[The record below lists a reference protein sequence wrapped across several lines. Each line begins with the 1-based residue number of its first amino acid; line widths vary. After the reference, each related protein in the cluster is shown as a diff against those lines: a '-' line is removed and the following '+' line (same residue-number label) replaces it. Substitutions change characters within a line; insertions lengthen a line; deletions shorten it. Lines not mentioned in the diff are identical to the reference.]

1 MTIKFPYIYILLF
14 FILTSVVCPLWAQ
27 VPVDAPIVPIPLKN
41 IVQIDSAAILQ
52 AKYDSLLTHMEERYH
67 LADASAKDTLMV
79 DTFGGAI
86 LKNQYDS
93 WIKFTEDLAY
103 VDSILEAEVFLM
115 DTVGLVNDSTSMMH
129 ASAIVDSSVYS
140 KPTIQTP
147 KINELVVTETPITL
161 NKTIYVVNVPAST
174 QTINNTT
181 QDTPRQKVITPKPKL
196 EPKPDS
202 LLLEEEFDTEE
213 LLVDTLGADSM
224 TDMSDGDEADSEGE
238 AEGEFDNLFTGYSD
252 VTYWDMLRDPNF
264 KFDPAMIPANA
275 HYPFDWDTVV
285 INPYK
290 VSLRE
295 MNDTILLKLRDSM
308 DCSFHPPAI
317 GDVTSG
323 FGYRRWGKRPK
334 FHYGIDVRMEV
345 GDPVYSIFDGVVR
358 VAKRSTDYGYVVVV
372 RHYNGLETLYAHFDQ
387 LLAYPGKPVRSGEII
402 GLSGNT
408 GRSTGPHL
416 HFEVRFKGEKI
427 DPSKVIYFPSGSL
440 LSDTLQIDK
449 QCFTHVKLYKEQ
461 QTKLRSRYYVVKRGD
476 TLGKIAYKNGV
487 SVKQIA
493 RLNKIST
500 KTKLKAGRRL
510 RIR

>member
-1 MTIKFPYIYILLF
+1 MTIKFPYIYTVLF
-14 FILTSVVCPLWAQ
+14 FILSFVVFPVRAQ
-27 VPVDAPIVPIPLKN
+27 APINVPVVPIPLLNVSKL
-41 IVQIDSAAILQ
+41 DSAAVLQ
-52 AKYDSLLTHMEERYH
+52 AKYDSLVKYMESVYQLDSTTDNE
-67 LADASAKDTLMV
+67 LIITDSFLIFADTSSGMRMSTSVILDSSNGVITNNQTPAVRNPVLITSSINIDTTNTV
-79 DTFGGAI
+79 AI
-86 LKNQYDS
+86 L
-93 WIKFTEDLAY
+93 
-103 VDSILEAEVFLM
+103 
-115 DTVGLVNDSTSMMH
+115 TS
-129 ASAIVDSSVYS
+129 
-140 KPTIQTP
+140 
-147 KINELVVTETPITL
+147 
-161 NKTIYVVNVPAST
+161 
-174 QTINNTT
+174 TINNSL
-181 QDTPRQKVITPKPKL
+181 QDTPRQKVITPKLNTDIKQ
-196 EPKPDS
+196 DS
-202 LLLEEEFDTEE
+202 LFLDEEFDTEE
-213 LLVDTLGADSM
+213 LLVDTVVADSM

-264 KFDPAMIPANA
+264 KFDPAMIPANT
-275 HYPFDWDTVV
+275 HYPFEWDTVV

-323 FGYRRWGKRPK
+323 FGYRSWGRRPK

-345 GDPVYSIFDGVVR
+345 GDPVYSIFDGIVR
-358 VAKRSTDYGYVVVV
+358 VAKRSSDYGYVVVV

-461 QTKLRSRYYVVKRGD
+461 QTKLRSRYYIVKRGD

-487 SVKQIA
+487 SVKQIG

>member
-1 MTIKFPYIYILLF
+1 MTIKFPYIYTVLF
-14 FILTSVVCPLWAQ
+14 FILSFVVFPVRAQ
-27 VPVDAPIVPIPLKN
+27 APVNVPVVPIPLVNVSKL
-41 IVQIDSAAILQ
+41 DSAAVLQ
-52 AKYDSLLTHMEERYH
+52 AKYDSLVKYMESVYQLDSTTDNE
-67 LADASAKDTLMV
+67 LIITDSFLVVADTSAGMRMSTSVILDSSNGVITNNQTSAFSNPVLNASSKNIDTTNTV
-79 DTFGGAI
+79 AI
-86 LKNQYDS
+86 L
-93 WIKFTEDLAY
+93 
-103 VDSILEAEVFLM
+103 
-115 DTVGLVNDSTSMMH
+115 TS
-129 ASAIVDSSVYS
+129 
-140 KPTIQTP
+140 
-147 KINELVVTETPITL
+147 
-161 NKTIYVVNVPAST
+161 
-174 QTINNTT
+174 TINNSL
-181 QDTPRQKVITPKPKL
+181 QDTPRQKVITPKLNIEIKQ
-196 EPKPDS
+196 DS
-202 LLLEEEFDTEE
+202 LFLDEEFDTEE
-213 LLVDTLGADSM
+213 LLVDTVVADSM

-264 KFDPAMIPANA
+264 KFDPAMIPANT
-275 HYPFDWDTVV
+275 HYPFEWDTVV

-323 FGYRRWGKRPK
+323 FGYRSWGRRPK

-345 GDPVYSIFDGVVR
+345 GDPVYSIFDGIVR
-358 VAKRSTDYGYVVVV
+358 VAKRSSDYGYVVVV

-461 QTKLRSRYYVVKRGD
+461 QTKLRSRYYIVKRGD

-487 SVKQIA
+487 SVKQIG

>member
-1 MTIKFPYIYILLF
+1 MTIKFPYIYTVLF
-14 FILTSVVCPLWAQ
+14 FILSFVVFPVWAQ
-27 VPVDAPIVPIPLKN
+27 VPVNLPVVPIPLVN
-41 IVQIDSAAILQ
+41 ISKLDSAAVLQ
-52 AKYDSLLTHMEERYH
+52 AKYDSLVKHMETVYQLDSTTDNE
-67 LADASAKDTLMV
+67 LIITDSVLVVV
-79 DTFGGAI
+79 DTSAGMRI
-86 LKNQYDS
+86 
-93 WIKFTEDLAY
+93 
-103 VDSILEAEVFLM
+103 
-115 DTVGLVNDSTSMMH
+115 STS
-129 ASAIVDSSVYS
+129 VVLDSSNGVI
-140 KPTIQTP
+140 TNNQTP
-147 KINELVVTETPITL
+147 AVSNPVLIASSINIDTSNTFAIPLSTP
-161 NKTIYVVNVPAST
+161 S
-174 QTINNTT
+174 INNSL
-181 QDTPRQKVITPKPKL
+181 QDTPRQKVTTPKLNTEIKQ
-196 EPKPDS
+196 DS
-202 LLLEEEFDTEE
+202 LFLDEEFDTEE
-213 LLVDTLGADSM
+213 LLVDTAVTDSM

-264 KFDPAMIPANA
+264 KFDPAMIPANT
-275 HYPFDWDTVV
+275 HYPFEWDTVV

-323 FGYRRWGKRPK
+323 FGYRSWGRRPK

-345 GDPVYSIFDGVVR
+345 GDPVYSIFDGIVR
-358 VAKRSTDYGYVVVV
+358 VAKRSSDYGYVVVV

-461 QTKLRSRYYVVKRGD
+461 QTKLRSRYYIVKRGD

-487 SVKQIA
+487 SVKQIG

>member
-1 MTIKFPYIYILLF
+1 MAIKFPYIYIFLF
-14 FILTSVVCPLWAQ
+14 FILTSVACPLWAQ
-27 VPVDAPIVPIPLKN
+27 VPVDVPVVPIPLKN
-41 IVQIDSAAILQ
+41 IAQIDSAAILQ
-52 AKYDSLLTHMEERYH
+52 AKYDSLIKHMETLYH
-67 LADASAKDTLMV
+67 L
-79 DTFGGAI
+79 
-86 LKNQYDS
+86 
-93 WIKFTEDLAY
+93 
-103 VDSILEAEVFLM
+103 
-115 DTVGLVNDSTSMMH
+115 DSTFDDEPIISDTSITTTIDTT
-129 ASAIVDSSVYS
+129 ASVPVSTQVMVES
-140 KPTIQTP
+140 KPEIITTSNTIGTT
-147 KINELVVTETPITL
+147 ININAQPTIVTRSGIQNIP
-161 NKTIYVVNVPAST
+161 VVPASA
-174 QTINNTT
+174 QIINNTAR
-181 QDTPRQKVITPKPKL
+181 DTPRQKVITPKPKL

-213 LLVDTLGADSM
+213 LLVDTLGADSL

-323 FGYRRWGKRPK
+323 FGFRRWGKRPK

>member
-1 MTIKFPYIYILLF
+1 MTIKFPYIYTVLF
-14 FILTSVVCPLWAQ
+14 FILSFVVFPIRAQ
-27 VPVDAPIVPIPLKN
+27 APVNVPVVPIPLVNVSKL
-41 IVQIDSAAILQ
+41 DSAAVLQ
-52 AKYDSLLTHMEERYH
+52 AKYDSLVKYMESVYQLDSTTDNE
-67 LADASAKDTLMV
+67 LIITDSFLIVADTSAGMRMSTSVILDSSNGVIANNQTPAFSNPVLNASSINIDTTNTV
-79 DTFGGAI
+79 AI
-86 LKNQYDS
+86 L
-93 WIKFTEDLAY
+93 
-103 VDSILEAEVFLM
+103 
-115 DTVGLVNDSTSMMH
+115 TS
-129 ASAIVDSSVYS
+129 
-140 KPTIQTP
+140 
-147 KINELVVTETPITL
+147 
-161 NKTIYVVNVPAST
+161 
-174 QTINNTT
+174 TINNSL
-181 QDTPRQKVITPKPKL
+181 QDTPRQKVTTPKLNIEIKQ
-196 EPKPDS
+196 DS
-202 LLLEEEFDTEE
+202 LFLDEEFDSEE
-213 LLVDTLGADSM
+213 LLVDTVVADSM

-264 KFDPAMIPANA
+264 KFDPAMIPANT
-275 HYPFDWDTVV
+275 HYPFEWDTVV

-323 FGYRRWGKRPK
+323 FGYRSWGRRPK

-345 GDPVYSIFDGVVR
+345 GDPVYSIFDGIVR
-358 VAKRSTDYGYVVVV
+358 VAKRSSDYGYVVVV

-461 QTKLRSRYYVVKRGD
+461 QTKLRSRYYIVKRGD

-487 SVKQIA
+487 SVKQIG

>member
-1 MTIKFPYIYILLF
+1 MISKFSNIYIFLF
-14 FILTSVVCPLWAQ
+14 SVFISVAFNTKAQ
-27 VPVDAPIVPIPLKN
+27 VPVDAPVVPIPLKN
-41 IVQIDSAAILQ
+41 IQQVDSAAILQ
-52 AKYDSLLTHMEERYH
+52 AKYDSLVKHMEAMYH
-67 LADASAKDTLMV
+67 L
-79 DTFGGAI
+79 
-86 LKNQYDS
+86 
-93 WIKFTEDLAY
+93 
-103 VDSILEAEVFLM
+103 
-115 DTVGLVNDSTSMMH
+115 DSTFDDEPTFVDANLKSATAIDTS
-129 ASAIVDSSVYS
+129 ASIPVSTQVIVEKTPEVVT
-140 KPTIQTP
+140 TISTISTTIN
-147 KINELVVTETPITL
+147 INEQPLINTNNSTQNIPV
-161 NKTIYVVNVPAST
+161 VPAST
-174 QTINNTT
+174 QTINNTP
-181 QDTPRQKVITPKPKL
+181 QDTPKQKVILPKPKV
-196 EPKPDS
+196 EPKQHQPKQDT
-202 LLLEEEFDTEE
+202 LLLDEEFDTEE
-213 LLVDTLGADSM
+213 LLVDTLGADSLM
-224 TDMSDGDEADSEGE
+224 DISDGDEADSEGE

-264 KFDPAMIPANA
+264 KFDPAMIPANS

-493 RLNKIST
+493 RLNKISS

>member
-1 MTIKFPYIYILLF
+1 MTIKFPYIYTVLF
-14 FILTSVVCPLWAQ
+14 FILSFVVFPVRAQ
-27 VPVDAPIVPIPLKN
+27 APVNVPVVPIPLVNVSKL
-41 IVQIDSAAILQ
+41 DSAAVLQ
-52 AKYDSLLTHMEERYH
+52 AKYDSLVKYMESVYQLDSTTDNE
-67 LADASAKDTLMV
+67 LIITDSFLIVADTSAGMRMSTSVILDSSNGVITNNQTSAFSNPVLNASSINIDTTNTV
-79 DTFGGAI
+79 AI
-86 LKNQYDS
+86 L
-93 WIKFTEDLAY
+93 
-103 VDSILEAEVFLM
+103 
-115 DTVGLVNDSTSMMH
+115 TS
-129 ASAIVDSSVYS
+129 
-140 KPTIQTP
+140 
-147 KINELVVTETPITL
+147 
-161 NKTIYVVNVPAST
+161 
-174 QTINNTT
+174 TINNSL
-181 QDTPRQKVITPKPKL
+181 QDTPRQKVITPKLNIEIKQ
-196 EPKPDS
+196 DS
-202 LLLEEEFDTEE
+202 LFLDEEFDTEE
-213 LLVDTLGADSM
+213 LLVDTVVADSI

-264 KFDPAMIPANA
+264 KFDPAMIPANT
-275 HYPFDWDTVV
+275 HYPFEWDTVV

-323 FGYRRWGKRPK
+323 FGYRSWGRRPK

-345 GDPVYSIFDGVVR
+345 GDPVYSIFDGIVR
-358 VAKRSTDYGYVVVV
+358 VAKRSSDYGYVVVV

-461 QTKLRSRYYVVKRGD
+461 QTKLRSRYYIVKRGD

-487 SVKQIA
+487 SVKQIG

-500 KTKLKAGRRL
+500 KTQLKAGRRL

>member
-1 MTIKFPYIYILLF
+1 MTIKSPYIYTVLF
-14 FILTSVVCPLWAQ
+14 FILSFVVFPVWAQ
-27 VPVDAPIVPIPLKN
+27 VPVNLPVVPIPLVNVSKL
-41 IVQIDSAAILQ
+41 DSAAVLQ
-52 AKYDSLLTHMEERYH
+52 AKYDSLVKHMETVYQLDSTTDNE
-67 LADASAKDTLMV
+67 LIITDSVLVVV
-79 DTFGGAI
+79 DTSAGMRI
-86 LKNQYDS
+86 
-93 WIKFTEDLAY
+93 
-103 VDSILEAEVFLM
+103 
-115 DTVGLVNDSTSMMH
+115 STSV
-129 ASAIVDSSVYS
+129 ILDSSNGVI
-140 KPTIQTP
+140 TNNQTP
-147 KINELVVTETPITL
+147 AFSNPVINVSSSINTDTTNTVTITLSTPI
-161 NKTIYVVNVPAST
+161 
-174 QTINNTT
+174 INNSL
-181 QDTPRQKVITPKPKL
+181 QDTPRQKVTTPKLNTEIKQ
-196 EPKPDS
+196 DS
-202 LLLEEEFDTEE
+202 LFLDEEFDTEE
-213 LLVDTLGADSM
+213 LLVDTVVTDSM

-264 KFDPAMIPANA
+264 KFDPAMIPANT
-275 HYPFDWDTVV
+275 HYPFEWDTVV

-323 FGYRRWGKRPK
+323 FGYRSWGRRPK

-345 GDPVYSIFDGVVR
+345 GDPVYSIFDGIVR
-358 VAKRSTDYGYVVVV
+358 VAKRSSDYGYVVVV

-461 QTKLRSRYYVVKRGD
+461 QTKRRSRYYIVKRGD

-487 SVKQIA
+487 SVKQIG

>member
-1 MTIKFPYIYILLF
+1 MTIKFPYIYTVLF
-14 FILTSVVCPLWAQ
+14 FILSFVVFPVRAQ
-27 VPVDAPIVPIPLKN
+27 APVNVPVVPIPLVNVSKL
-41 IVQIDSAAILQ
+41 DSAAVLQ
-52 AKYDSLLTHMEERYH
+52 AKYDSLVKYMESVYQLDSTTDNE
-67 LADASAKDTLMV
+67 LIITDSFLIVADTSAGMRMSTSVILDSSNGVITNNQTSAFSNPVLNASSINIDTTNTV
-79 DTFGGAI
+79 AI
-86 LKNQYDS
+86 L
-93 WIKFTEDLAY
+93 
-103 VDSILEAEVFLM
+103 
-115 DTVGLVNDSTSMMH
+115 TS
-129 ASAIVDSSVYS
+129 
-140 KPTIQTP
+140 
-147 KINELVVTETPITL
+147 
-161 NKTIYVVNVPAST
+161 
-174 QTINNTT
+174 TINNSL
-181 QDTPRQKVITPKPKL
+181 QDTPRQKVITPKLNIEIKQ
-196 EPKPDS
+196 DS
-202 LLLEEEFDTEE
+202 LFLDEEFDTEE
-213 LLVDTLGADSM
+213 LLVDTVVADSM

-264 KFDPAMIPANA
+264 KFDPAMIPANT
-275 HYPFDWDTVV
+275 HYPFEWDTVV

-323 FGYRRWGKRPK
+323 FGYRSWGRRPK

-345 GDPVYSIFDGVVR
+345 GDPVYSIFDGIVR
-358 VAKRSTDYGYVVVV
+358 VAKRSSDYGYVVVV

-461 QTKLRSRYYVVKRGD
+461 QTKLRSRYYIVKRGD

-487 SVKQIA
+487 SVKQIG

>member
-1 MTIKFPYIYILLF
+1 MTIKFPYIYTVLF
-14 FILTSVVCPLWAQ
+14 FILSFVVFPVRAQ
-27 VPVDAPIVPIPLKN
+27 APVNVPVVPIPLVNVSKL
-41 IVQIDSAAILQ
+41 DSAAVLQ
-52 AKYDSLLTHMEERYH
+52 AKYDSLVKYMESVYQLDSTTDNE
-67 LADASAKDTLMV
+67 LIITDSFLVVADTSAGMRMSTSVILDSSNGVITNNQTSAFSNPVLNASSINIDTTNTV
-79 DTFGGAI
+79 AI
-86 LKNQYDS
+86 L
-93 WIKFTEDLAY
+93 
-103 VDSILEAEVFLM
+103 
-115 DTVGLVNDSTSMMH
+115 TS
-129 ASAIVDSSVYS
+129 
-140 KPTIQTP
+140 
-147 KINELVVTETPITL
+147 
-161 NKTIYVVNVPAST
+161 
-174 QTINNTT
+174 TINNSL
-181 QDTPRQKVITPKPKL
+181 QDTPRQKVTTPKLNIEIKQ
-196 EPKPDS
+196 DS
-202 LLLEEEFDTEE
+202 LFLDEEFDSEE
-213 LLVDTLGADSM
+213 LLVDTVVADSM

-264 KFDPAMIPANA
+264 KFDPAMIPANT
-275 HYPFDWDTVV
+275 HYPFEWDTVV

-323 FGYRRWGKRPK
+323 FGYRSWGRRPK

-345 GDPVYSIFDGVVR
+345 GDPVYSIFDGIVR
-358 VAKRSTDYGYVVVV
+358 VAKRSSDYGYVVVV

-461 QTKLRSRYYVVKRGD
+461 QTKLRSRYYIVKRGD

-487 SVKQIA
+487 SVKQIG

>member
-1 MTIKFPYIYILLF
+1 MTIKFPYIYTVLF
-14 FILTSVVCPLWAQ
+14 FILSFVVFPVRAQ
-27 VPVDAPIVPIPLKN
+27 APVNVPVVPIPLVNVSKL
-41 IVQIDSAAILQ
+41 DSAAVLQ
-52 AKYDSLLTHMEERYH
+52 AKYDSLVKYMESVYQLDSTTDNE
-67 LADASAKDTLMV
+67 LIITDSFLVDADTSAGMRMSTSVILDSSNGVIANNQTPAFSNPVLNASSINIDTTNTV
-79 DTFGGAI
+79 AI
-86 LKNQYDS
+86 L
-93 WIKFTEDLAY
+93 
-103 VDSILEAEVFLM
+103 
-115 DTVGLVNDSTSMMH
+115 TS
-129 ASAIVDSSVYS
+129 
-140 KPTIQTP
+140 
-147 KINELVVTETPITL
+147 
-161 NKTIYVVNVPAST
+161 
-174 QTINNTT
+174 TINNSL
-181 QDTPRQKVITPKPKL
+181 QDTPRQKVTTPKLNIEIKQ
-196 EPKPDS
+196 DS
-202 LLLEEEFDTEE
+202 LFLDEEFDTEE
-213 LLVDTLGADSM
+213 LLVDTAVTDSI

-264 KFDPAMIPANA
+264 KFDPAMIPANT
-275 HYPFDWDTVV
+275 HYPFEWDTVV

-323 FGYRRWGKRPK
+323 FGYRSWGRRPK

-345 GDPVYSIFDGVVR
+345 GDPVYSIFDGIVR
-358 VAKRSTDYGYVVVV
+358 VAKRSSDYGYVVVV

-461 QTKLRSRYYVVKRGD
+461 QTKLRSRYYIVKRGD

-487 SVKQIA
+487 SVKQIG

>member
-1 MTIKFPYIYILLF
+1 MTIKFPYIYTVLF
-14 FILTSVVCPLWAQ
+14 FILSFVVFPVRAQ
-27 VPVDAPIVPIPLKN
+27 APVNVPVVPIPLVNVSKL
-41 IVQIDSAAILQ
+41 DSAAVLQ
-52 AKYDSLLTHMEERYH
+52 AKYDSLVKYMESVYQLDSTTDNE
-67 LADASAKDTLMV
+67 LIITDSFLIVADTSAGMRMSTSVILDSSNGVIANNQTPAFSNPVLNASSINIDTTNTV
-79 DTFGGAI
+79 AI
-86 LKNQYDS
+86 L
-93 WIKFTEDLAY
+93 
-103 VDSILEAEVFLM
+103 
-115 DTVGLVNDSTSMMH
+115 TS
-129 ASAIVDSSVYS
+129 
-140 KPTIQTP
+140 
-147 KINELVVTETPITL
+147 
-161 NKTIYVVNVPAST
+161 
-174 QTINNTT
+174 TINNSL
-181 QDTPRQKVITPKPKL
+181 QDTPRQKVTTPKLNIEIKQ
-196 EPKPDS
+196 DS
-202 LLLEEEFDTEE
+202 LFLDEEFDSEE
-213 LLVDTLGADSM
+213 LLVDTVVADSM

-264 KFDPAMIPANA
+264 KFDPAMIPANT
-275 HYPFDWDTVV
+275 HYPFEWDTVV

-323 FGYRRWGKRPK
+323 FGYRSWGRRPK

-345 GDPVYSIFDGVVR
+345 GDPVYSIFDGIVR
-358 VAKRSTDYGYVVVV
+358 VAKRSSDYGYVVVV

-461 QTKLRSRYYVVKRGD
+461 QTKLRSRYYIVKRGD

-487 SVKQIA
+487 SVKQIG

>member
-1 MTIKFPYIYILLF
+1 MTIKFPYIYTVLF
-14 FILTSVVCPLWAQ
+14 FILSFVVFPVRAQ
-27 VPVDAPIVPIPLKN
+27 APVNVPVVPIPLVNVSKL
-41 IVQIDSAAILQ
+41 DSAAVLQ
-52 AKYDSLLTHMEERYH
+52 AKYDSLVKYMESVYQLDSTTDNE
-67 LADASAKDTLMV
+67 LIITDSFLIVADTSAGMRMSTSVILDSSNGVIANNQTPAFSNPVLNASSINIDTTNTV
-79 DTFGGAI
+79 AI
-86 LKNQYDS
+86 L
-93 WIKFTEDLAY
+93 
-103 VDSILEAEVFLM
+103 
-115 DTVGLVNDSTSMMH
+115 TS
-129 ASAIVDSSVYS
+129 
-140 KPTIQTP
+140 
-147 KINELVVTETPITL
+147 
-161 NKTIYVVNVPAST
+161 
-174 QTINNTT
+174 TINNSL
-181 QDTPRQKVITPKPKL
+181 QDTPRQKVTTPKLNIEIKQ
-196 EPKPDS
+196 DS
-202 LLLEEEFDTEE
+202 LFLDEEFDTEE
-213 LLVDTLGADSM
+213 LLVDTVVADSI

-264 KFDPAMIPANA
+264 KFDPAMIPANT
-275 HYPFDWDTVV
+275 HYPFEWDTVV

-323 FGYRRWGKRPK
+323 FGYRSWGRRPK

-345 GDPVYSIFDGVVR
+345 GDPVYSIFDGIVR
-358 VAKRSTDYGYVVVV
+358 VAKRSSDYGYVVVV

-461 QTKLRSRYYVVKRGD
+461 QTKLRSRYYIVKRGD

-487 SVKQIA
+487 SVKQIG

>member
-1 MTIKFPYIYILLF
+1 MTIKFPYIYTVLF
-14 FILTSVVCPLWAQ
+14 FILSFVVFPVRAQ
-27 VPVDAPIVPIPLKN
+27 APVNVPVVPIPLVNVSKL
-41 IVQIDSAAILQ
+41 DSAAVLQ
-52 AKYDSLLTHMEERYH
+52 AKYDSLVKYMESVYQLDSTTDNE
-67 LADASAKDTLMV
+67 LIITDSFLIVADTSAGMRMSTSVILDSSNGVIANNQTPAFSNPVLNASSINIDTTNTV
-79 DTFGGAI
+79 AI
-86 LKNQYDS
+86 L
-93 WIKFTEDLAY
+93 
-103 VDSILEAEVFLM
+103 
-115 DTVGLVNDSTSMMH
+115 TS
-129 ASAIVDSSVYS
+129 
-140 KPTIQTP
+140 
-147 KINELVVTETPITL
+147 
-161 NKTIYVVNVPAST
+161 
-174 QTINNTT
+174 TINNSL
-181 QDTPRQKVITPKPKL
+181 QDTPRQKVTTPKLNIEIKQ
-196 EPKPDS
+196 DS
-202 LLLEEEFDTEE
+202 LFLDEEFDSEE
-213 LLVDTLGADSM
+213 LLVDTVVADSM

-264 KFDPAMIPANA
+264 KFDPAMIPANT
-275 HYPFDWDTVV
+275 HYPFEWDTVV

-323 FGYRRWGKRPK
+323 FGYRSWGRRPK

-345 GDPVYSIFDGVVR
+345 GDPVYSIFDGIVR
-358 VAKRSTDYGYVVVV
+358 VAKRSSDYGYVVVV

-449 QCFTHVKLYKEQ
+449 QCFTYVKLYKEQ
-461 QTKLRSRYYVVKRGD
+461 QTKLRSRYYIVKRGD
-476 TLGKIAYKNGV
+476 TLGKIAYKNGM
-487 SVKQIA
+487 SVKQIG

>member
-1 MTIKFPYIYILLF
+1 MTIKFPYIYIFLLVILSF
-14 FILTSVVCPLWAQ
+14 FAFPVWAQ
-27 VPVDAPIVPIPLKN
+27 VPVNVPVVPIPLVNVSKF
-41 IVQIDSAAILQ
+41 DSAAVLQ
-52 AKYDSLLTHMEERYH
+52 AKYDSLVKYMESVYE
-67 LADASAKDTLMV
+67 LDSTTDNELSINDSFLVVV
-79 DTFGGAI
+79 DTSAG
-86 LKNQYDS
+86 
-93 WIKFTEDLAY
+93 
-103 VDSILEAEVFLM
+103 M
-115 DTVGLVNDSTSMMH
+115 RMSTSV
-129 ASAIVDSSVYS
+129 IIDSSDGVIANNQTS
-140 KPTIQTP
+140 AFSNPVLNASSINIDTTNTVAIPTS
-147 KINELVVTETPITL
+147 TL
-161 NKTIYVVNVPAST
+161 
-174 QTINNTT
+174 TINNSL
-181 QDTPRQKVITPKPKL
+181 QDTPRQKVTTPKLNIEIKQ
-196 EPKPDS
+196 DS
-202 LLLEEEFDTEE
+202 LFLDDEFDSEE
-213 LLVDTLGADSM
+213 LLVDTVVADSM
-224 TDMSDGDEADSEGE
+224 TDMSDGDDADSEGE

-264 KFDPAMIPANA
+264 KFDPAMIPANT
-275 HYPFDWDTVV
+275 HYPFEWDTVV

-323 FGYRRWGKRPK
+323 FGYRSWGRRPK

-345 GDPVYSIFDGVVR
+345 GDPVYSIFDGIVR

-461 QTKLRSRYYVVKRGD
+461 QTKLRSRYYIVKRGD

-487 SVKQIA
+487 SVKQIG

>member
-1 MTIKFPYIYILLF
+1 MTIKFPYIYTVLF
-14 FILTSVVCPLWAQ
+14 FILSFVVFPVRAQ
-27 VPVDAPIVPIPLKN
+27 APVNIPVVPIPLVNVSKL
-41 IVQIDSAAILQ
+41 DSAAVLQ
-52 AKYDSLLTHMEERYH
+52 AKYDSLVKYMESVYQLDSTTDNE
-67 LADASAKDTLMV
+67 LIITDSFLIVADTSAGMRMSTSVILDSSNGVIANNQTPAFSNPVLNASSINIDTTNTV
-79 DTFGGAI
+79 AI
-86 LKNQYDS
+86 L
-93 WIKFTEDLAY
+93 
-103 VDSILEAEVFLM
+103 
-115 DTVGLVNDSTSMMH
+115 TS
-129 ASAIVDSSVYS
+129 
-140 KPTIQTP
+140 
-147 KINELVVTETPITL
+147 
-161 NKTIYVVNVPAST
+161 
-174 QTINNTT
+174 TINNSL
-181 QDTPRQKVITPKPKL
+181 QDTPRQKVTTPKLNIEIKQ
-196 EPKPDS
+196 DS
-202 LLLEEEFDTEE
+202 LFLDEEFDSEE
-213 LLVDTLGADSM
+213 LLVDTVVADSI

-264 KFDPAMIPANA
+264 KFDPAMIPANT
-275 HYPFDWDTVV
+275 HYPFEWDTVV

-323 FGYRRWGKRPK
+323 FGYRSWGRRPK

-345 GDPVYSIFDGVVR
+345 GDPVYSIFDGIVR
-358 VAKRSTDYGYVVVV
+358 VAKRSSDYGYVVVV

-461 QTKLRSRYYVVKRGD
+461 QTKLRSRYYIVKRGD

-487 SVKQIA
+487 SVKQIG

>member
-1 MTIKFPYIYILLF
+1 MTIKFPYIYTVLF
-14 FILTSVVCPLWAQ
+14 FILSFVVFPVRAQ
-27 VPVDAPIVPIPLKN
+27 APVNVPVVPIPLVNVSKL
-41 IVQIDSAAILQ
+41 DSAAVLQ
-52 AKYDSLLTHMEERYH
+52 AKYDSLVKYMESVYQLDSTTDNE
-67 LADASAKDTLMV
+67 LIITDSFLVDADTSAGMRMSTSVILDSSNGVITNNQTSAFSNPVLNASSINIDTTNTV
-79 DTFGGAI
+79 AI
-86 LKNQYDS
+86 L
-93 WIKFTEDLAY
+93 
-103 VDSILEAEVFLM
+103 
-115 DTVGLVNDSTSMMH
+115 TS
-129 ASAIVDSSVYS
+129 
-140 KPTIQTP
+140 
-147 KINELVVTETPITL
+147 
-161 NKTIYVVNVPAST
+161 
-174 QTINNTT
+174 TINNSL
-181 QDTPRQKVITPKPKL
+181 QDTPRQKVITPKLNIEIKQ
-196 EPKPDS
+196 DS
-202 LLLEEEFDTEE
+202 LFLDEEFDTEE
-213 LLVDTLGADSM
+213 LLVDTVVADSI

-264 KFDPAMIPANA
+264 KFDPAMIPANS
-275 HYPFDWDTVV
+275 HYPFEWDTVV

-323 FGYRRWGKRPK
+323 FGYRSWGRRPK

-345 GDPVYSIFDGVVR
+345 GDPVYSIFDGIVR
-358 VAKRSTDYGYVVVV
+358 VAKRSSDYGYVVVV

-461 QTKLRSRYYVVKRGD
+461 QTKLRSRYYIVKRGD

-487 SVKQIA
+487 SVKQIG